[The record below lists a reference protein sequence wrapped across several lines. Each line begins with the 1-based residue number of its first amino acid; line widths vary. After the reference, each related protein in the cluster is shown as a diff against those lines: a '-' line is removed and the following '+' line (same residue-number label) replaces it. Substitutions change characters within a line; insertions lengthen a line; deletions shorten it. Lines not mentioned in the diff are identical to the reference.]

1 MVLVVLLL
9 LVSICCEQI
18 VATNSLIKGEVV
30 NPPMVL
36 TAIRW
41 SFLIKVEVHD
51 NILLTIS

>member
-9 LVSICCEQI
+9 LVSICCVQS
-18 VATNSLIKGEVV
+18 VATNSRIKGDVV
-30 NPPMVL
+30 NPTMVL
-36 TAIRW
+36 AAIRW